1 MQVKPNN
8 SRDIRFDI
16 LKVIGIVGI
25 FAAHAIYGNSQNSI
39 EMVVQELRNFD
50 VPLMVIIS
58 GSVFYHS
65 SGDKQY
71 SFITYLRKRIP
82 RLIIPVWFFLL
93 VFFIFTYLVTLAQ
106 DENQVFPFTLKEIIG
121 SFCLLNYIS
130 IGYVWIIR
138 VFVLVAI
145 VSPLLLKLKQA
156 LSSRLL
162 FLMSLAIIYGAY
174 EVLASFIL
182 KLNVED
188 TDIANP
194 IVDFIYGRLFLFIF
208 WQQICFYLIPYG
220 CLFGLG
226 MIMAR
231 MKNSSI
237 LLISIFAGI
246 VYLILGLNYYSDA
259 GSFVSTY
266 IAKFPPRL
274 YYVSYGIF
282 MSTLIY
288 LFVDF
293 CLNLWNK
300 LNYHNNQIEQS
311 KKIILFIS
319 SSSLW
324 IYLWHILLIYHGKAI
339 FRILNIK
346 SQAIERF
353 LVWLILSVL
362 ITYFQKIFI
371 SYIIKRTT
379 YGQKYSEAL
388 SVMFLK

>member
-1 MQVKPNN
+1 MQATQNN

-25 FAAHAIYGNSQNSI
+25 FAAHAIYGNSQNPI
-39 EMVVQELRNFD
+39 EIVIEELRNFD

-65 SGDKQY
+65 SGNKHY
-71 SFITYLRKRIP
+71 SFMSYLRKRIP
-82 RLIIPVWFFLL
+82 RLITPVWFFLI
-93 VFFIFTYLVTLAQ
+93 VFFIVTYLVTLSQ
-106 DENQVFPFTLKEIIG
+106 TDNQVFPFTLKEIIG

-145 VSPLLLKLKQA
+145 VSPVLLKLKQF
-156 LSSRLL
+156 LSSRILCL
-162 FLMSLAIIYGAY
+162 ISLAIIYGVY

-182 KLNVED
+182 KFNVEN
-188 TDIANP
+188 TGIANP

-226 MIMAR
+226 MIMASI
-231 MKNSSI
+231 KNSSI
-237 LLISIFAGI
+237 ILISVFAGI
-246 VYLILGLNYYSDA
+246 VYFILGLNYYHDA
-259 GSFVSTY
+259 GYFISTY

-282 MSTLIY
+282 MSTLLY
-288 LFVDF
+288 LLVGF
-293 CLNLWNK
+293 CLNLLNK
-300 LNYHNNQIEQS
+300 LKYHSKPIEQV
-311 KKIILFIS
+311 KKSIIFIS
-319 SSSLW
+319 YSSLW
-324 IYLWHILLIYHGKAI
+324 IYLWHILLIYHGGFI
-339 FRILNIK
+339 FKSINIK
-346 SQAIERF
+346 PQSIDRF
-353 LVWLILSVL
+353 LVWFILSVL
-362 ITYFQKIFI
+362 ITYFQKKFI
-371 SYIIKRTT
+371 HYIIHKTT

-388 SVMFLK
+388 SVIFLK